1 MAWNC
6 SVGFVGMF
14 GTYAIANF
22 DLSKW
27 LLNSLFNIGNP
38 FAIYFWLV
46 AIVIILRFTFIIIP
60 LVKLIS
66 LFSGKRGAKAFSAF
80 FKLRKINSS
89 AFKPLENYLLFESFR
104 MLTPGLCAILLRLI
118 LGDSL
123 IYKWDF
129 IQLWII
135 LPSIVVWLLY
145 NLIGIKESN
154 DTINTAAKTLAPKI
168 NVPFTG
174 NSKEKTFNTAPI
186 ISTLFSKIVTFRK
199 QTEEIKNIKPGEK
212 SIPYEMNLEKMR
224 VSSNSGDGIETKGKS
239 IDNKAIFHNTKEL
252 AKKTQ
257 NIAGNLL
264 VDGKKAAIAAASKT
278 ATSFDEKLSHQIETI
293 FDINSQMKQMAVKDM
308 LNSIGPL
315 IIIYAILPLTIM

>member
-6 SVGFVGMF
+6 RVGFVGMF
-14 GTYAIANF
+14 GTDAIANF

-118 LGDSL
+118 LGESL

-186 ISTLFSKIVTFRK
+186 ISTLFSTIIGGLFIFIISLFSFEIVSFVFERGAFSTND
-199 QTEEIKNIKPGEK
+199 TLLTSSYIKDICW
-212 SIPYEMNLEKMR
+212 SFIFMFIASALFQPYFTLPQ
-224 VSSNSGDGIETKGKS
+224 SYL
-239 IDNKAIFHNTKEL
+239 NKESKYL
-252 AKKTQ
+252 AWPFM
-257 NIAGNLL
+257 IIGFLL
-264 VDGKKAAIAAASKT
+264 LIY
-278 ATSFDEKLSHQIETI
+278 FY
-293 FDINSQMKQMAVKDM
+293 
-308 LNSIGPL
+308 LNSHGVWFNSL
-315 IIIYAILPLTIM
+315 VMIYSLSFVSFLLSKVVVCSSFRIFL